1 MSVHARTWLA
11 ASAVLLTA
19 GCAAETPPVALPPPA
34 APAPVE
40 VAAASSGGACRLLD
54 FAVIAKHTGVRFDVA
69 AAVERGD
76 THTCVVRAER
86 SLLPELTL
94 TVTETSI
101 DTSGFTQDVQPRGA
115 TRVSKLGKIAYRQK
129 LPKKG
134 KAGPGA
140 EVGWLATEGR
150 LATLRWTCP
159 AGTDPAE
166 ADKMPG
172 KLVNLAKAVDTR
184 RL

>member
-1 MSVHARTWLA
+1 MGARTWLA

-19 GCAAETPPVALPPPA
+19 GCAAEATPVALPPA

-54 FAVIAKHTGVRFDVA
+54 FGVIAKHTGVRFDVA
-69 AAVERGD
+69 AAVEQGD
-76 THTCVVRAER
+76 THVCVVRAER
-86 SLLPELTL
+86 KLLPELTL

-101 DTSGFTQDVQPRGA
+101 DTSGFTQDVLPRGA
-115 TRVSKLGKIAYRQK
+115 TKVSKLGKIAYRQK
-129 LPKKG
+129 LPKSG
-134 KAGPGA
+134 KTGPGA

-166 ADKMPG
+166 AEQLTG

>member
-1 MSVHARTWLA
+1 MHARIWLA

-19 GCAAETPPVALPPPA
+19 GCTAEATPVALPAA
-34 APAPVE
+34 APKRVE

-54 FAVIAKHTGVRFDVA
+54 FGVIAKHTGARFDVA

-76 THTCVVRAER
+76 THTCVLRAEAA
-86 SLLPELTL
+86 LLPELTL
-94 TVTETSI
+94 SVTETSI
-101 DTSGFTQDVQPRGA
+101 DTSGFTQDVLPRGA
-115 TRVSKLGKIAYRQK
+115 TKVSKLGKIAYQHH
-129 LPKKG
+129 LPKAG
-134 KAGPGA
+134 KVGPVA

-159 AGTDPAE
+159 NGSDVAE
-166 ADKMPG
+166 AQKMAG

-184 RL
+184 QL

>member
-1 MSVHARTWLA
+1 MNVRARIWLA

-19 GCAAETPPVALPPPA
+19 GCAAEATPVALPSV
-34 APAPVE
+34 APRPVE

-54 FAVIAKHTGVRFDVA
+54 FEVIAEHTGARFDVA
-69 AAVERGD
+69 AAVERGN
-76 THTCVVRAER
+76 THTCVLRAETA
-86 SLLPELTL
+86 LLPELTL

-101 DTSGFTQDVQPRGA
+101 DKSGFTQDVLPRGA
-115 TRVSKLGKIAYRQK
+115 TKVSKLGEIAYRQK

-134 KAGPGA
+134 KVGPGA

-159 AGTDPAE
+159 LGTDPAE
-166 ADKMPG
+166 AEKMTG

-184 RL
+184 QL